1 MLTENDRLTHEH
13 ANGWLSSTGKRGPK
27 YWSSAT
33 KAQLIDRLGQY
44 EDSGLEPLEVLT
56 MKADTKWAR
65 LMEGVQKP

>member
-33 KAQLIDRLGQY
+33 KAQLIGRLGQY
-44 EDSGLEPLEVLT
+44 EDSGLEPGEVLT
-56 MKADTKWAR
+56 MKAETKWAE
-65 LMEGVQKP
+65 LMEARKK